1 MAYNASIQAKWDWDN
16 AVAYAVDAAVEK
28 ERSRGAKLLEQ
39 ERAKAAKLLE
49 QERARAEKAEA
60 EKLATARSIK
70 ELGVL
75 TDRQIAEKF
84 NLPLNVVEGL

>member
-1 MAYNASIQAKWDWDN
+1 MAYNASMQAKWDWDN

-28 ERSRGAKLLEQ
+28 ERS
-39 ERAKAAKLLE
+39 KAAKQLE
-49 QERARAEKAEA
+49 QERARAEQAHARAEQAHAA

-75 TDRQIAEKF
+75 TNDQIAEKF
-84 NLPLNVVEGL
+84 NLPLDVVEGL